1 MKIRPHSSYCQIKE
15 LLYPDNKKPIKNLMS
30 QNYKHIKLLQ
40 QKNRIKK
47 DELNNYVEPIPFKM
61 KEFKNIP
68 SKINTHTEKWINN
81 EKNITKK
88 LYPDYD
94 IMNNN
99 RYKQTFNNRP
109 KSSTYRST
117 KINMNRDSNMNYK
130 EDPNSKYTLFQ
141 KYYKNRLIDENLIPD
156 PALEEK
162 KEKLNKL
169 KDKYDNELKEIRNIN
184 NIEERMLEDY
194 EAIKKVKLKAET
206 PTINEKG
213 IILPKSN
220 RNFLEENKT
229 LIKKNYKIIENNN
242 NKENPFHKEFGKIPN
257 YITNMKIDA
266 EIRKEIEEKMKEEK
280 KLPKNSRLLSEEE
293 RLKTLNGLYESQKEI
308 QGLIEKLPI
317 TMSTLSSKNKKNELY
332 KKLDEIEEAI
342 KTFSRKKVYVK
353 INA

>member
-1 MKIRPHSSYCQIKE
+1 MRIRPHSSYCQIKE

-30 QNYKHIKLLQ
+30 LNYKHIKLLQ
-40 QKNRIKK
+40 EKNRIKK
-47 DELNNYVEPIPFKM
+47 EEKNNYVEPIPFKM
-61 KEFKNIP
+61 KEFKDIP
-68 SKINTHTEKWINN
+68 SKLNAHTEKWINN
-81 EKNITKK
+81 EKNITKN
-88 LYPDYD
+88 LYPDDD
-94 IMNNN
+94 INNN
-99 RYKQTFNNRP
+99 RYNKNNNIRP
-109 KSSTYRST
+109 KSSTYRSV
-117 KINMNRDSNMNYK
+117 NLNPNRDSNMNYK

-229 LIKKNYKIIENNN
+229 LIKKNYKIIDNNN
-242 NKENPFHKEFGKIPN
+242 NKENPFHKEYGKVPN